1 MKNILTTQQ
10 LRDKHNPDS
19 ILQGIESFYEEN
31 LDKLISILSHSNSP
45 LITYSSNLQISF
57 LETNQK
63 QDELI
68 SEAASLLKDTLYF
81 MMLSKKERTNTTRKM
96 RTYYSEVLKNQLTRV
111 KLLLDD
117 PEVGAPKH
125 STDPS
130 SNHKGMQQV
139 RSILSIIKKSLA
151 IETEYRENLTRI
163 GYLTGLQVS
172 MGYFFLFLKKIGMT
186 QKDQISLVQ
195 HIFDEFKVD
204 WEEVDR
210 ENIKVSIQQPAL
222 DYYRSMQNESQRI
235 SGVLFSS
242 VLDDS
247 TLSNLVDQAMLLSK
261 RIRRF

>member
-96 RTYYSEVLKNQLTRV
+96 RAYYSEVLKNQLTRV

-151 IETEYRENLTRI
+151 IESEYRENLTRI

-186 QKDQISLVQ
+186 QKNQISLVQ

-242 VLDDS
+242 SLDDS

>member
-1 MKNILTTQQ
+1 
-10 LRDKHNPDS
+10 
-19 ILQGIESFYEEN
+19 
-31 LDKLISILSHSNSP
+31 
-45 LITYSSNLQISF
+45 
-57 LETNQK
+57 
-63 QDELI
+63 
-68 SEAASLLKDTLYF
+68 
-81 MMLSKKERTNTTRKM
+81 
-96 RTYYSEVLKNQLTRV
+96 
-111 KLLLDD
+111 
-117 PEVGAPKH
+117 
-125 STDPS
+125 
-130 SNHKGMQQV
+130 
-139 RSILSIIKKSLA
+139 
-151 IETEYRENLTRI
+151 
-163 GYLTGLQVS
+163 
-172 MGYFFLFLKKIGMT
+172 MT

>member
-151 IETEYRENLTRI
+151 IESEYRENLTRI

>member
-10 LRDKHNPDS
+10 LRDKHDPDS
-19 ILQGIESFYEEN
+19 ILREIESFYEEN

-57 LETNQK
+57 LETNQR

-68 SEAASLLKDTLYF
+68 SEAASLLKDALYF
-81 MMLSKKERTNTTRKM
+81 MMLSKKERTSITRKM
-96 RTYYSEVLKNQLTRV
+96 RAYYSEVLKNQLIRV

-117 PEVGAPKH
+117 PEVGTPKH

-139 RSILSIIKKSLA
+139 RSILSIIKKSLV
-151 IETEYRENLTRI
+151 IESEYRENLTRI

-222 DYYRSMQNESQRI
+222 DYHRSMQNESQRI

-242 VLDDS
+242 ALDDS

>member
-151 IETEYRENLTRI
+151 IESEYRENLTRI

-186 QKDQISLVQ
+186 QKNQISLVQ

>member
-1 MKNILTTQQ
+1 MRNILTTQQ
-10 LRDKHNPDS
+10 LRDKYDPDS
-19 ILQGIESFYEEN
+19 VLQGIESSYTEN
-31 LDKLISILSHSNSP
+31 LDKLISILSHPNSP
-45 LITYSSNLQISF
+45 LITYSLNLQISF

-68 SEAASLLKDTLYF
+68 SEGASLLKDTLYF
-81 MMLSKKERTNTTRKM
+81 MILSKKERTNTTQKM
-96 RTYYSEVLKNQLTRV
+96 RSYYSEVLKNQLIRV
-111 KLLLDD
+111 QLVLDD

-125 STDPS
+125 SIDPS

-139 RSILSIIKKSLA
+139 QSILSVIKKSLV
-151 IETEYRENLTRI
+151 IESEYRENLTRI

-195 HIFDEFKVD
+195 HIFDEFQVD
-204 WEEVDR
+204 WEEADR

-222 DYYRSMQNESQRI
+222 DHYRSMQNDSQKI
-235 SGVLFSS
+235 SGVLFSNA
-242 VLDDS
+242 LDDS

>member
-96 RTYYSEVLKNQLTRV
+96 RAYYSEVLKNQLTRV

-151 IETEYRENLTRI
+151 IESEYRENLTRI

>member
-151 IETEYRENLTRI
+151 IESEYRENLTRI

-242 VLDDS
+242 SLDDS

>member
-1 MKNILTTQQ
+1 
-10 LRDKHNPDS
+10 
-19 ILQGIESFYEEN
+19 
-31 LDKLISILSHSNSP
+31 
-45 LITYSSNLQISF
+45 
-57 LETNQK
+57 
-63 QDELI
+63 
-68 SEAASLLKDTLYF
+68 
-81 MMLSKKERTNTTRKM
+81 
-96 RTYYSEVLKNQLTRV
+96 
-111 KLLLDD
+111 
-117 PEVGAPKH
+117 
-125 STDPS
+125 
-130 SNHKGMQQV
+130 MQQV

-151 IETEYRENLTRI
+151 IESEYRENLTRI